1 MEQRPL
7 LDRPSRVLEV
17 IRNPMIF
24 NAFAV
29 MAALV
34 VLAMV
39 AWADMAGPQL
49 RIAWAVLV
57 FVGLVTLWL
66 NYFAAKNP
74 RFLAYGPRE
83 YLEES
88 RLAHERQMAS
98 KSERD
103 QE

>member
-39 AWADMAGPQL
+39 AWADMAGSQL
-49 RIAWAVLV
+49 GIAWAVLG

-88 RLAHERQMAS
+88 RLEHERRMAG

-103 QE
+103 